1 LLEREKTGFLGISF
15 AFYGIKVLG
24 KLAGTKKK
32 LKISIDK
39 EEEGKNSNFTCKIGQ
54 NVALFQFFIT

>member
-24 KLAGTKKK
+24 NWPELKKN
-32 LKISIDK
+32 
-39 EEEGKNSNFTCKIGQ
+39 KN
-54 NVALFQFFIT
+54 

>member
-15 AFYGIKVLG
+15 AFNGIKVLG

-32 LKISIDK
+32 I
-39 EEEGKNSNFTCKIGQ
+39 KN
-54 NVALFQFFIT
+54 

>member
-15 AFYGIKVLG
+15 AFYGFKVLG

-32 LKISIDK
+32 N
-39 EEEGKNSNFTCKIGQ
+39 KN
-54 NVALFQFFIT
+54 